1 MCHTFHT
8 LIYAAP
14 RLDVDELMIIR
25 KQLGSILGKEF
36 VLKSDTD
43 ESCVNRIV
51 RILKNL
57 CM

>member
-43 ESCVNRIV
+43 ESCVNKIV